1 MSVHDA
7 AALAGRKGASNLKKA
22 LAKVGEEIDK
32 SEGKDEL
39 AMKSA
44 VSLREKLDRLCE
56 SVSLELRASESR
68 SVPEDAPEPEDAQE
82 TEDAPEP
89 EVEEEEEV
97 EVEDSE

>member
-7 AALAGRKGASNLKKA
+7 EALAGRKGAINLKKA

-44 VSLREKLDRLCE
+44 VSLRDKLDRLCE

-68 SVPEDAPEPEDAQE
+68 ESASVPEDSPEPEDE
-82 TEDAPEP
+82 EVE
-89 EVEEEEEV
+89 EVEEEEV
-97 EVEDSE
+97 EESE